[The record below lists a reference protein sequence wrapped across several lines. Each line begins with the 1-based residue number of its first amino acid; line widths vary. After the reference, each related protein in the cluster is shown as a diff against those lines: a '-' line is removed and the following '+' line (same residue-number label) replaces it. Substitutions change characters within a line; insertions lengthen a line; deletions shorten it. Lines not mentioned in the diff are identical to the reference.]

1 MKTFYLILAILF
13 YIIGTIIGL
22 NQKINGR
29 QDKVSQFE
37 SKYPLLSSLLPT
49 GQPSFI
55 LVIMSIFIYLFFNS

>member
-1 MKTFYLILAILF
+1 MKILYLILAISF

-37 SKYPLLSSLLPT
+37 SKYPLLSSLIPT
-49 GQPSFI
+49 GQPFLTLI
-55 LVIMSIFIYLFFNS
+55 FVFIFIYLFFSS

>member
-1 MKTFYLILAILF
+1 MKILYLILAISF

-37 SKYPLLSSLLPT
+37 SKYPLLSSLIPT
-49 GQPSFI
+49 GQPFFTLI
-55 LVIMSIFIYLFFNS
+55 FVFIFIYLFFSS

>member
-1 MKTFYLILAILF
+1 MKTLYLILAILF

-37 SKYPLLSSLLPT
+37 SRYPLLSSLIPT
-49 GQPSFI
+49 GQPIFTLI
-55 LVIMSIFIYLFFNS
+55 FVFIFIYLFFSS